1 MQRVET
7 VRPPTASSR
16 MSPCLMAESRA
27 SFMSVTVQCTSS
39 EEDLPS
45 LVTCGVELGRA
56 MVSRLGVPGP
66 DARVGAGGTSER
78 SQDCVRLSETSE
90 N

>member
-16 MSPCLMAESRA
+16 MSPCLMVESRA

-45 LVTCGVELGRA
+45 LVTCG
-56 MVSRLGVPGP
+56 P
-66 DARVGAGGTSER
+66 ARGVGACDGEPPRSAGPGCKGGGG
-78 SQDCVRLSETSE
+78 
-90 N
+90 